1 MKKILTIAEREFL
14 MVVRQPAFIAT
25 VVSLPLIFLLLGTV
39 LSLVS
44 SRAGAGQETKSVG
57 LLDRAAVLPELPT
70 AEAAAGAA
78 SAALVAA
85 AKPADVKFVR
95 YDTREAGIRDLH
107 EGDIRALYV
116 LEEDYLQ
123 TGVVKEYV
131 RGAGLFSSGSD
142 PGLPALRE
150 SLRAA
155 LARRIAPSG
164 APQAEARLRRALT
177 WKEVREANVGSDGR
191 LRPVA
196 GELVEAGRLM
206 IPLITAFLLTS
217 SIFVCSG
224 YMLRAVTEEKSN
236 RTIEIL
242 FSSVTPGQLLWGKII
257 GLSGAAMLQMTL
269 YAVLSALSVLSVGSA
284 LNVSPS
290 SLALSLV
297 YAAFGFLLYAG
308 LMTGA
313 GIVAGKAREGTQVA
327 AVGGLLAISPLLFLA
342 SILNDPNGTIA
353 RTLSYVPL
361 TAPVTMVFR
370 LTVADVPAVD
380 KAGSLAVLAAATLL
394 AVLGAARLLRTAAL
408 LYGKGAG
415 FFDVVKMLARG

>member
-14 MVVRQPAFIAT
+14 MVVRQPAFAVT
-25 VVSLPLIFLLLGTV
+25 VVTLPLLFLLLGTV

-44 SRAGAGQETKSVG
+44 SRAAAGQETKTVG
-57 LLDRAAVLPELPT
+57 LLDRAAVLPELP
-70 AEAAAGAA
+70 AADAAARAP
-78 SAALVAA
+78 SAALASTE
-85 AKPADVKFVR
+85 KPADVRFVR
-95 YDTREAGIRDLH
+95 YDALDAGLRDLH
-107 EGDIRALYV
+107 AGDLRALYV
-116 LEEDYLQ
+116 LEDDYLQ

-150 SLRAA
+150 SLREA
-155 LARRIAPSG
+155 LARRVAPGGDAQS
-164 APQAEARLRRALT
+164 EARLRRALAWT
-177 WKEVREANVGSDGR
+177 EVREMNVGSDGR

-196 GELVEAGRLM
+196 SELVEAGRLM

-224 YMLRAVTEEKSN
+224 YMLRAVVEEKSN

-242 FSSVTPGQLLWGKII
+242 FSSVTPRQLLWGKII
-257 GLSGAAMLQMTL
+257 GLSGAALLQMTI

-308 LMTGA
+308 LLTGA
-313 GIVAGKAREGTQVA
+313 GIVAGRAREGTQVA

-342 SILNDPNGTIA
+342 SILNDPNGVIA
-353 RTLSYVPL
+353 RALSYIPL

-370 LTVADVPAVD
+370 LTVADVPTVD
-380 KAGSLAVLAAATLL
+380 RAGSLAVLATATLL
-394 AVLGAARLLRTAAL
+394 AVLAAARLLRTSAL
-408 LYGKGAG
+408 LYGQRPGLFG
-415 FFDVVKMLARG
+415 VLKMLARG